1 MGFSRQEYWSGLPFP
16 SPGDLPDPG
25 IEAMSPALKT
35 DSLPLSHQGTL
46 GEVGRRK
53 IGITPV
59 NRGNKGEG
67 ESLEGRTPDR
77 GHFSFRNKM
86 IRQKKF
92 DLIKAE
98 DKVTLK
104 LKTAIRNL
112 NVELTQ
118 LICDVGQS
126 RRGKATSFQILINSS
141 NIE

>member
-1 MGFSRQEYWSGLPFP
+1 MGKRITTKDRE
-16 SPGDLPDPG
+16 GDG
-25 IEAMSPALKT
+25 NKGGST
-35 DSLPLSHQGTL
+35 
-46 GEVGRRK
+46 
-53 IGITPV
+53 

-118 LICDVGQS
+118 LICDVSQS
-126 RRGKATSFQILINSS
+126 RRGKATSFQILINSG